1 MAIVIEDQEAERL
14 LERLTQRTGETVAE
28 VVRDTLRQRLARL
41 ESDEV
46 QQRIT
51 AIREIQERIAAMPV
65 LDARDADEIIGYNEH
80 GHFD

>member
-14 LERLTQRTGETVAE
+14 LERLAQRTGETVTE

-41 ESDEV
+41 ESEEV
-46 QQRIT
+46 QHRIA

-65 LDARDADEIIGYNEH
+65 LDTRDADEIMGYNEH